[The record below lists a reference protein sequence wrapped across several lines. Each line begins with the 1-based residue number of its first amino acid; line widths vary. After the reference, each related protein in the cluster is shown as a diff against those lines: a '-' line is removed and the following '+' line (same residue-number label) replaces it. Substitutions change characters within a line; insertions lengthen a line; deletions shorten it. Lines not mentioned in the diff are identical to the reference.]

1 MHLTEMR
8 IGNQIRIIVWISG
21 IAFVLLMLISAMM
34 TRHDTRK
41 GFLREVDH
49 IIECAMNV
57 AADYATKASAG
68 AMSEAEAQQLAL
80 DAIRGMKFGQGDY
93 LYILDGE
100 NNMLMHPIK
109 PELEGKSMDQE
120 QDKGRNKI
128 YLFRLLHE
136 ETMQSAEGKGYIE
149 YYWPRPGENTPS
161 PKLGAA
167 HVLPEWGWLICSG
180 VYLNDVSAAFWKSF
194 AVLSAVL
201 LGMLLILV
209 FLSSI
214 IIRLI
219 NTPLASI
226 TEDMGRLA
234 DGQLDIDI
242 HFTERKNEIGLLAKA
257 LGVFKNNAQENQ
269 RLRAEQEALQQQAAE
284 ERRQATLQLADRI
297 EERMQGVMES
307 VAAAATELAHSAE
320 EMQANAGAT
329 SDRSASVAAAAEQ
342 AAANVAT
349 VASAAEE
356 LAATVNEISQ
366 QVSNAVQVASE
377 AVSGSVKVS
386 GQMEALNKTAR
397 QIGEILELINSI
409 AEQTNLLA
417 LNATIEAARAG
428 ESGKGFAVV
437 AAEVKTLAN
446 QTAEATDNIA
456 RQINE
461 VQAATTEAT
470 ESIQAIRETIEK
482 ISEVSSSI
490 AGAVEEQ
497 SATTSEIAQN
507 VQQAATGTNDVTRNI
522 SDVSSAASSTG
533 SIAQNVSDAA
543 GQLSMQA
550 EEMREAMDSFL
561 VEMRSS

>member
-1 MHLTEMR
+1 MKITGMK
-8 IGNQIRIIVWISG
+8 IGQQIRIIVWISG
-21 IAFVLLMLISAMM
+21 AAFVLLMLISAMM

-41 GFLREVDH
+41 GFVREVDH
-49 IIECAMNV
+49 IIECASNIAGTY
-57 AADYATKASAG
+57 AAQAKAGTLSL
-68 AMSEAEAQQLAL
+68 EEAQTFAME
-80 DAIRGMKFGQGDY
+80 AIRGMKFGHGDY
-93 LYILDGE
+93 LYVTDAE
-100 NNMLMHPIK
+100 NIMLMHPVK
-109 PELEGKSMDQE
+109 PELEGQDMNNE

-128 YLFRLLHE
+128 YLFRVLKENAHA
-136 ETMQSAEGKGYIE
+136 SADGRGYVH

-167 HVLPEWGWLICSG
+167 HIFPEWGWMICSG

-194 AVLSAVL
+194 GVLSAILLAMLMILVL
-201 LGMLLILV
+201 LSG
-209 FLSSI
+209 I
-214 IIRLI
+214 IIKLI

-226 TEDMGRLA
+226 TQDMGRLA
-234 DGQLDIDI
+234 KGELDIDI
-242 HFTERKNEIGLLAKA
+242 KFSERKNEIGDLAKA
-257 LGVFKNNAQENQ
+257 LAVFKTNAQENQ
-269 RLRAEQEALQQQAAE
+269 ALRKEQERMQQEAAAE
-284 ERRQATLQLADRI
+284 RRRATLQLADRI
-297 EERMQGVMES
+297 EGSMQGVMES

-320 EMQANAGAT
+320 EMQNNAGAT
-329 SDRSASVAAAAEQ
+329 SDRSATVAAAAEQ

-356 LAATVNEISQ
+356 LATTVNEISQ
-366 QVSNAVQVASE
+366 QVANAVQVASE
-377 AVSGSVKVS
+377 AVNGSVKVS
-386 GQMEALNKTAR
+386 AQMEALNGTAR

-446 QTAEATDNIA
+446 QTAEATDDIA

-461 VQAATTEAT
+461 VQQATKEAT
-470 ESIQAIRETIEK
+470 VSIASIRETIER

-497 SATTSEIAQN
+497 SATTNEIAQN
-507 VQQAATGTNDVTRNI
+507 VQQAAAGTNDVTRNI
-522 SDVSSAASSTG
+522 ADVSEAANSTG
-533 SIAQNVSDAA
+533 MIAQNVSQAA
-543 GQLSMQA
+543 GQLSHQA

-561 VEMRSS
+561 VEMRRE